1 VVSTAKEMHVLSR
14 KRGFWE
20 SIDSVSTAE
29 LLRSNGVAG
38 LATCS
43 EVSSNGRII
52 VGVCKPGGRNTVCI
66 LDGTT
71 RGKEE

>member
-1 VVSTAKEMHVLSR
+1 
-14 KRGFWE
+14 
-20 SIDSVSTAE
+20 
-29 LLRSNGVAG
+29 VAG